1 MAYAFAL
8 LGTSEWLGRSHT
20 FQATPTCP
28 AGPSLE
34 QIVRTAPVANA
45 GRRRPPRG
53 RHGKPA
59 RRPARSSR
67 AAADP
72 ILDDKDL
79 DMTSIRT
86 FVTCPFCANSLML
99 APEAFLP
106 EGATKVVPLRCNV
119 CENRV
124 KASLRN
130 LECVNGETFP
140 AAQFLVRAAAATEAA
155 ANDHAS

>member
-1 MAYAFAL
+1 MALAFAL
-8 LGTSEWLGRSHT
+8 PGQCERLGRART
-20 FQATPTCP
+20 FRTTQMCP
-28 AGPSLE
+28 ASPHLD
-34 QIVRTAPVANA
+34 QIVRTVPVANA

-53 RHGKPA
+53 RNGKPA
-59 RRPARSSR
+59 RRPARSST
-67 AAADP
+67 ADP
-72 ILDDKDL
+72 ILEDGDVDT
-79 DMTSIRT
+79 TSIRT

-130 LECVNGETFP
+130 LECIDGEPFP
-140 AAQFLVRAAAATEAA
+140 AAQFLLRAAAARESA
-155 ANDHAS
+155 ANDHTS